1 MHNYL
6 IVIPARYDSTRFPGK
21 PLVDIC
27 GKSMIQ
33 RVWEKCVEALNA
45 DQVIIA
51 TDDDRIVKHCE
62 KKKMNTILTSK
73 KCLTGTDRIYEV
85 SKKIKSQIYV
95 NVQGDEPLISSEDI
109 LTIINQSKA
118 SPDSV
123 VNGMANIKSSID
135 HKNPNIPKVV
145 VDKKNNL
152 LFMSRGA
159 IPVNKNLEFISA
171 KKQVCIYAF
180 PYEALNIYGSMSQ
193 KTPLEEIED
202 IEILRFLE
210 MGINVKMVEVSDSSI
225 AVDVPEDLEKIIS
238 AIND

>member
-1 MHNYL
+1 MYDYL

-21 PLVDIC
+21 PLVNIC
-27 GKSMIQ
+27 GKSMIR
-33 RVWEKCVEALNA
+33 RVWEKCIEALSA

-51 TDDDRIVKHCE
+51 TDDERIVQHCE
-62 KKKMNTILTSK
+62 ENKMNTILTSK
-73 KCLTGTDRIYEV
+73 ECLTGTDRIYEV
-85 SKKIKSQIYV
+85 SKKIKSKIYI
-95 NVQGDEPLISSEDI
+95 NVQGDEPLISPEDI
-109 LTIINQSKA
+109 LKIINESKDY
-118 SPDSV
+118 PDSV
-123 VNGMANIKSSID
+123 VNGMANIKTPND

-152 LFMSRGA
+152 LFMSRAA
-159 IPVNKNLEFISA
+159 IPINKNLEFISA

-180 PYEALNIYGSMSQ
+180 PYEAMNIYGLISQ
-193 KTPLEEIED
+193 KTPLEQIED

-225 AVDVPEDLEKIIS
+225 AVDVPEDLEKVIS

>member
-1 MHNYL
+1 MHDYL

-45 DQVIIA
+45 EQVIIA
-51 TDDDRIVKHCE
+51 TDDDRIIKHCQE
-62 KKKMNTILTSK
+62 KKMNTVLTSK
-73 KCLTGTDRIYEV
+73 NCLTGTDRIHEV
-85 SKKIKSQIYV
+85 SNKIKSQIYI
-95 NVQGDEPLISSEDI
+95 NVQGDEPLILAEDI
-109 LTIINQSKA
+109 QKIIKQSKA
-118 SPDSV
+118 NPSSV
-123 VNGMANIKSSID
+123 INGMANIKSSTD
-135 HKNPNIPKVV
+135 HQNPNIPKVV

-159 IPVNKNLEFISA
+159 IPISKNLEFISA

-180 PYEALNIYGSMSQ
+180 PYEALNIYGSMTQ
-193 KTPLEEIED
+193 KTPLEQIED

-210 MGINVKMVEVSDSSI
+210 MGINVKMVELSDLSI
-225 AVDVPEDLEKIIS
+225 AVDVPEDLKKVIS

>member
-1 MHNYL
+1 MYDYL

-45 DQVIIA
+45 EQVIIA
-51 TDDDRIVKHCE
+51 TDDDRIIKHCQE
-62 KKKMNTILTSK
+62 KKMNTVLTSK
-73 KCLTGTDRIYEV
+73 NCLTGTDRIHEV
-85 SKKIKSQIYV
+85 SNKIKSQIYI
-95 NVQGDEPLISSEDI
+95 NVQGDEPLILAEDI
-109 LTIINQSKA
+109 QKIIKQSKA
-118 SPDSV
+118 NPSSV
-123 VNGMANIKSSID
+123 INGMANIKSSTD
-135 HKNPNIPKVV
+135 HQNPNIPKVV

-159 IPVNKNLEFISA
+159 IPISKNLEFISA

-180 PYEALNIYGSMSQ
+180 PYEALNIYGSINK
-193 KTPLEEIED
+193 KTPLEQIED

-210 MGINVKMVEVSDSSI
+210 MGINVKMVELSDSSI
-225 AVDVPEDLEKIIS
+225 AVDVPEDLKKVIS
-238 AIND
+238 VIND